1 MSRVVD
7 TNVLLV
13 CKSPEGWPV
22 ELRDACD
29 ELIEV
34 VLEKR
39 LEIVVDDGGEILE
52 EYMHKLS
59 LSGQPS
65 LGDEFLKYVHDHQYG
80 WHSKYRPD
88 ILPKA
93 SEANCYG
100 VLGDDDAE
108 IDPSDR
114 KFVAAAKVAKAP
126 IFQAADT
133 KWLNWQAVL
142 SRHGVEVRFVHEESI
157 RKAYATKFKMEAPQ
171 WTS

>member
-7 TNVLLV
+7 TNVLLI
-13 CKSPEGWPV
+13 CRNPEDWPA

-29 ELIEV
+29 ELIEA

-52 EYMHKLS
+52 EYMHQLS

-65 LGDEFLKYVHDHQYG
+65 LGDEFLKYVHDYQYS
-80 WHSKYRPD
+80 WHLKYRPN
-88 ILPKA
+88 IRPNS
-93 SEANCYG
+93 SESNSYG
-100 VLGDDDAE
+100 VLGGDDAE

-114 KFVAAAKVAKAP
+114 KFIAAAKVAKTP
-126 IFQAADT
+126 IFQASDT
-133 KWLNWQAVL
+133 KWLNWQGVL
-142 SRHGVEVRFVHEESI
+142 SRHGVEVRFVHEDSI
-157 RKAYATKFKMEAPQ
+157 RRAYAKKFKMEAPI